1 MVCNDQG
8 LCLIRTTNGVIAD
21 FVNRKSLGINPTLRL
36 TVGGDP
42 GAKDR
47 NPPMWKHVRRI

>member
-1 MVCNDQG
+1 MVTNDAG

-21 FVNRKSLGINPTLRL
+21 FVDRNSLGINPTLRL
-36 TVGGDP
+36 IVGGDP
-42 GAKDR
+42 GANDR